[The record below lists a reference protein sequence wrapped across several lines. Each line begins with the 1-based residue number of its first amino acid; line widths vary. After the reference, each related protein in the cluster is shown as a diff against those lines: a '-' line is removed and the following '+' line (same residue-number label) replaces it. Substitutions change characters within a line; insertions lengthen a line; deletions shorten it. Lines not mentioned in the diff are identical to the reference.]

1 MVVTGA
7 GDESLKFWKIW
18 DVPTADSKKGKMASG
33 RGEGVTRSGVLS
45 IR

>member
-7 GDESLKFWKIW
+7 GDESLKFWRIW
-18 DVPTADSKKGKMASG
+18 DVPTAEKKAKMNAG
-33 RGEGVTRSGVLS
+33 RGEGVTKSGVLS

>member
-18 DVPTADSKKGKMASG
+18 DIPAADKKSKASG